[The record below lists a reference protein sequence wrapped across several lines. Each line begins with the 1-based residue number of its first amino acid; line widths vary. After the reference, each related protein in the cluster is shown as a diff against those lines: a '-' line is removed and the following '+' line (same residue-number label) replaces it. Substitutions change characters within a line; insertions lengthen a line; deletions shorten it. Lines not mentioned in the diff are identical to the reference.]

1 LEPELEPKPKP
12 EPALSFDPSPLDPPP
27 TRDETELLL
36 GFLRRKRADVLR
48 TTEDLT
54 EEQARWTPPG
64 RLLPIIGIVNH
75 LTQVEWRWI
84 DGLYLRDEV
93 SRSEAEFHVGDDRT
107 LPDVVDAYRARQ
119 ARTESIVRSAPD
131 LDVACT
137 GGPDQPAP
145 SDLDLRW
152 TLVHLIEETAHH
164 AGHADATRELLDGST
179 ESTR

>member
-1 LEPELEPKPKP
+1 VLATAEG
-12 EPALSFDPSPLDPPP
+12 LD
-27 TRDETELLL
+27 
-36 GFLRRKRADVLR
+36 
-48 TTEDLT
+48 

-64 RLLPIIGIVNH
+64 RLLPVIGIVNH

-93 SRSEAEFHVGDDRT
+93 SRSEAEFGVGADRRSAE
-107 LPDVVDAYRARQ
+107 VIDAYLARQ

-137 GGPDQPAP
+137 GAAGQPVP
-145 SDLDLRW
+145 KGLDLRW

-164 AGHADATRELLDGST
+164 AGHAAATRELLDGA
-179 ESTR
+179 TR